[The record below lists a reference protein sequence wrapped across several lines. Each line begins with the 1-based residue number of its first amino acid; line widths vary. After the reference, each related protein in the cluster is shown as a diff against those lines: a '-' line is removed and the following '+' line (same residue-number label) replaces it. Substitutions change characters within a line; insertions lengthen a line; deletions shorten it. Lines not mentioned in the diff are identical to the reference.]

1 MSEIMD
7 WYKKV
12 LSQYAVFTG
21 RARRREFWM
30 FTLVNGIIQTILSI
44 IMNIFASMG
53 VAAGVYFV
61 YALLALYG
69 LAVLVP
75 SLAVAVR
82 RMHDL
87 GKGGGWIFITLI
99 PIVGAIIF
107 VIFCVKEG
115 EAQDNRFGA
124 NPKANL
130 Q

>member
-30 FTLVNGIIQTILSI
+30 FTLVNAIIQTILSV

-87 GKGGGWIFITLI
+87 GKGGGWIFISLI

-107 VIFCVKEG
+107 IIFCVKEC